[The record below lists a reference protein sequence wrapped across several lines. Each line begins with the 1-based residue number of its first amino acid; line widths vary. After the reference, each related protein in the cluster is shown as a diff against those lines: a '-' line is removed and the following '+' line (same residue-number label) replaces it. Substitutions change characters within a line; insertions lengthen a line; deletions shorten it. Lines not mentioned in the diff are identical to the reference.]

1 MILFN
6 VPHSYIL
13 KVPLET
19 ADGSES
25 AIIYVWIGSK
35 TTPEESRLIQ
45 EIAETMFNNP
55 WISLQVIN
63 EGEEPQ
69 NFFWVGLN
77 GKKAYETGKKY

>member
-1 MILFN
+1 M
-6 VPHSYIL
+6 

-35 TTPEESRLIQ
+35 TTAEESRLIQ

-77 GKKAYETGKKY
+77 GKKPYETGKNYCVNIAHRY